1 MPCFSLLASKV
12 LPLVSGVHLEY
23 LESTVQATR
32 NGGLLPSCTSRV
44 FVVMALLL
52 LLQYASKLTWSQ
64 FLGTSLP
71 PRLTDRVTESS
82 TVIRIPFCEAA
93 FANAAIDRRPSSRNA
108 FLRTV
113 M

>member
-1 MPCFSLLASKV
+1 MPCFSRLASKV

-23 LESTVQATR
+23 FESTVQTTR

-44 FVVMALLL
+44 FVVIALLL

-71 PRLTDRVTESS
+71 PRLTDRVTESR
-82 TVIRIPFCEAA
+82 TVIRIPFGEAA
-93 FANAAIDRRPSSRNA
+93 FANPAIDSRPASKSA
-108 FLRTV
+108 LLRIV